1 MTPYIIGI
9 SGKTGAGKSTLA
21 KALSK
26 DLKATLISWDDFDDI
41 SLEPEDY
48 IEWYYKGCNYS
59 EFKRESLAKA
69 LANLKSKKEI
79 LHPVLRTLLNP
90 TEYIIFDAPLGK
102 LHIQT
107 GEYIDTCVHIEVPLD
122 ISLCRRVLRDFKDKL
137 QTKENLLEEVSFYL
151 NHSRPLYF
159 DNDLKQNATIV
170 IDGLLSTEAQIQI
183 IKNFLID
190 KKDDKT
196 KKLGYLS

>member
-1 MTPYIIGI
+1 MTPHIIGI
-9 SGKTGAGKSTLA
+9 SGITGAGKSTLA
-21 KALSK
+21 KALSL

-48 IEWYYKGCNYS
+48 IEWYHKGCNYN
-59 EFKRESLAKA
+59 EFQRERLAKT
-69 LANLKSKKEI
+69 LASLKSKKESI
-79 LHPVLRTLLNP
+79 HPVLRTLLNP

-122 ISLCRRVLRDFKDKL
+122 ISLCRRVLRDFKDEL
-137 QTKENLLEEVSFYL
+137 QTKENLVEEISFYL
-151 NHSRPLYF
+151 NHSRPLFF
-159 DNDLKQNATIV
+159 DDDLKQNATIV
-170 IDGLLSTEAQIQI
+170 IDGLLSTEVQIQI
-183 IKNFLID
+183 IKNFLIG

-196 KKLGYLS
+196 KKPGYLS

>member
-21 KALSK
+21 KALSQ
-26 DLKATLISWDDFDDI
+26 DIKATLISWDDFDDI

-59 EFKRESLAKA
+59 EFKRESLAKT

-79 LHPVLRTLLNP
+79 IHPILHTLLNP

-122 ISLCRRVLRDFKDKL
+122 ISLCRRILRDFKDKL

-159 DNDLKQNATIV
+159 DDDLKQNATIV

-190 KKDDKT
+190 KKNDKT